1 MTSSS
6 NDSTANRLAA
16 ETSPYLRQ
24 HADNPVDWYPWG
36 DEALARARAEDRP
49 ILLSIGYS
57 ACHWC
62 HVMAHESFADAGT
75 AAVMNELF
83 VNIKVDR
90 EERPDID
97 RIYQL
102 AHQVLT
108 QSGGGWPLTVF
119 LDPQTHLPF
128 FSGTYFPKQARYQLP
143 GFVDLLRRV
152 HDVFRNRR
160 DELAEQATKLQSIFA
175 SIEPKADASTRIPD
189 GKTLERAREMLG
201 NAYDAAEG
209 GFGDAPKF
217 PMPTSVERLLR
228 HWAYSGRSDNRAS
241 KGRKDREALD
251 MTLVTLTKMARGGI
265 YDHLG
270 GGFCRYA
277 TDRKWVVP
285 HFEKMLY
292 DNGPLL
298 ALYADAV
305 AVSGD
310 ALFEGAVRETAGWVM
325 REMQHP
331 QGGYFSSLDAD
342 SEGHEGRFYVWRRH
356 EAKQLLTEDEYL
368 VAETLYGLDKPA
380 NFEGRW
386 ILHRCDAWRSVIER
400 LSLEPED
407 ANALLASAKAKLF
420 AAREQRV
427 RPARDDKV
435 LTSWNGLMIRGMAR
449 AGAVL
454 NEPALIDS
462 ACAAADFVRETLWVD
477 GRLRATWAEGE
488 ARHAGYLDDY
498 ANMLDG
504 LLALLQARWRDADLR
519 FALALADAVLAHF
532 EDAEHGGF
540 FFTAH
545 DHEQL
550 IHRPK
555 PTTDE
560 ATPPG
565 NGVLARVLRTLGNL
579 MGNERYVAAADR
591 TLLWTASHLV
601 QAPASFS
608 SMMSALEDYLYPPE
622 LVLITGPSAAL
633 AEWQAATRTGFTP
646 WRASFAIPNDI
657 PSIPPP
663 PRPPYLPR
671 ITSAADRERPVAY
684 VCTGTSCSLPLRDL
698 DALRRT
704 LGS

>member
-6 NDSTANRLAA
+6 GEQGSNRLAA
-16 ETSPYLRQ
+16 QTSPYLRQ
-24 HADNPVDWYPWG
+24 HAHNPVDWHAWG
-36 DEALARARAEDRP
+36 DEALALARAEDRP

-62 HVMAHESFADAGT
+62 HVMAHESFEDSAT
-75 AAVMNELF
+75 AEVMNTLF

-102 AHQVLT
+102 AHQILT

-128 FSGTYFPKQARYQLP
+128 FSGTYFPTQARYQLP
-143 GFVDLLRRV
+143 AFTDLLRRV
-152 HDVFRNRR
+152 HDAFRNRR
-160 DELAEQATKLQSIFA
+160 DELGEQAKKLQAIFA
-175 SIEPKADASTRIPD
+175 EIEPTADDKTRIPD
-189 GKTLERAREMLG
+189 GKTLQRARELLG
-201 NAYDAAEG
+201 NAYDATEG

-217 PMPTSVERLLR
+217 PMPTGVERLLR
-228 HWAYSGRSDNRAS
+228 HWAYSGRADNRES

-251 MTLVTLTKMARGGI
+251 MVLVTLTKMARGGI

-277 TDRKWVVP
+277 TDRKWIVP

-298 ALYADAV
+298 TLYADAV
-305 AVSGD
+305 AVSRD
-310 ALFEGAVRETAGWVM
+310 PLFEGAVRETAGWVL
-325 REMQHP
+325 REMQHER
-331 QGGYFSSLDAD
+331 GGYFSSLDAD

-356 EAKQLLTEDEYL
+356 EAKQLLEEDEYL

-400 LSLEPED
+400 LSLEPD
-407 ANALLASAKAKLF
+407 AANALLASAKAKLF
-420 AAREQRV
+420 AARALRV
-427 RPARDDKV
+427 HPARDDKV

-454 NEPALIDS
+454 GETAWIDS
-462 ACAAADFVRETLWVD
+462 ASAAADFVRTALWSD

-504 LLALLQARWRDADLR
+504 LLALLQARWRDVDLR
-519 FALALADAVLAHF
+519 FAIGLADAVLAHF
-532 EDAEHGGF
+532 EDRDNGGF

-560 ATPPG
+560 ALPAG
-565 NGVLARVLRTLGNL
+565 NGVLARVLRQLGNL
-579 MGNERYVAAADR
+579 MGNERYVEAAER
-591 TLLWTASHLV
+591 TLRWTANHLA
-601 QAPASFS
+601 QAPSSFS
-608 SMMSALEDYLYPPE
+608 SMMSALEDHIYPPE
-622 LVLITGPSAAL
+622 LVLITGPAATL
-633 AEWQAATRTGFTP
+633 SDWQAATRTGYTP
-646 WRASFAIPNDI
+646 WRASFAIPNDV
-657 PSIPPP
+657 PTFPPP
-663 PRPPYLPR
+663 LRPPYLPR
-671 ITSAADRERPVAY
+671 VTSTAERERPVAY
-684 VCTGTSCSLPLRDL
+684 VCSGMSCSLPIRDL
-698 DALRRT
+698 AALKSALT
-704 LGS
+704 G